1 MFKFLDQ
8 YKLLIGFTSL
18 VALILVSGVVSINRI
33 DILGGIT
40 EKMYRHPLTV
50 TRASLQAN
58 VGIIKMHRSMK
69 DVALA
74 KNANKIN
81 ESAAKVDSLEKAVFQ
96 EYAIVEERILGAE
109 GEALIANTI
118 KIFRD
123 WKVIRDEV
131 INLMKQGNRDAAA
144 EITKNKGAK
153 HVALLSEKMDELVQ
167 YAAVKAEGFHS
178 KAQLTASTS
187 QNFTVFLLVFGVLF
201 GGGVA
206 FLLNRSIVQRVTLF
220 RSTISQIEKD
230 SDLTRR
236 IDIVSED
243 EIGRAA
249 TAFNRML
256 DQFENVLQEVNKSA
270 SSLTSASEEVAD
282 ISKQC
287 CDNTD
292 FQNEQLDEM
301 NNATNQMEVSA
312 ADISRY
318 AAEASDAA
326 MASNQRATQGQH
338 SVEVNA
344 KSVSQLADQIENA
357 AEVIAKVEEESMQI
371 GSVLSVIQDIAEQ
384 TNLLALNAAIEA
396 ARAGEQGRGFA
407 VVADEVRSLAS
418 RTQTSTTEIQSII
431 ERLQSGSQQAVDVM
445 ESSREQATGGVNDI
459 RNTVTTLL
467 EIANEVSLMKS
478 VNKQIVDA
486 AKAQTSITQEIN
498 HKMELVHENA
508 NQNSAGAKQSEAAS
522 RELAELAISLK
533 SQVQQFRVS

>member
-18 VALILVSGVVSINRI
+18 VVLILVSGVVSINRI
-33 DILGGIT
+33 DILSGIT

-74 KNANKIN
+74 NNVNKLN
-81 ESAAKVDSLEKAVFQ
+81 EAAAIVDQLEKEVMA

-109 GEALIANTI
+109 GDALIANTI
-118 KIFRD
+118 KIFND

-131 INLMKQGNRDAAA
+131 IEYMMQGNRFAAA

-153 HVALLSEKMDELVQ
+153 HVALLSNKMDELVQ
-167 YAAVKAEGFHS
+167 YAAVKAEGFHG
-178 KAQLTASTS
+178 KAHETASTS
-187 QNFTVFLLVFGVLF
+187 QNFTIGLLIFGVFF

-249 TAFNRML
+249 KAFNRML
-256 DQFENVLQEVNKSA
+256 DQFENVLQEVNRSA
-270 SSLTSASEEVAD
+270 SSLTSASEDVAS

-292 FQNEQLDEM
+292 FQSQQLDEM
-301 NNATNQMEVSA
+301 SEATNHMEVSVT
-312 ADISRY
+312 DISSF
-318 AAEASDAA
+318 AQKASDAA
-326 MASNQRATQGQH
+326 MVSNQRASKGQE

-344 KSVSQLADQIENA
+344 KSISELAGQIENA

-371 GSVLSVIQDIAEQ
+371 GSVLNVIQDIAEQ

-418 RTQTSTTEIQSII
+418 RTQISTTAIQSII
-431 ERLQSGSQQAVDVM
+431 ERLQFGSQKAVEVM
-445 ESSREQATGGVNDI
+445 ESSRGQATSGVNEI
-459 RNTVTTLL
+459 RDTVTTLL
-467 EIANEVSLMKS
+467 DIASEVSIMKR

-486 AKAQTSITQEIN
+486 AETQSSITQAIN
-498 HKMELVHENA
+498 HKMALVHENA
-508 NQNSAGAKQSEAAS
+508 NQNSEGAQQSQAAS

-533 SQVQQFRVS
+533 SQVQQFKVS